1 VLNQPSS
8 SSRVVNTINATDVIY
23 NADVTKYEMYMR
35 NIWAFTWGALV
46 GLLGG
51 LIGLG
56 GAEFRLPVLVSIFNY
71 LTLKAILI
79 NLIVSLVTVT
89 FSFIFRSGIV
99 GLENIIANWMVIINI
114 LAGSLIGSYIG
125 VNYATRINERTL
137 NRVVVVFL
145 IFLSIILIGHNFIFG
160 IASFSL
166 PSLLR
171 ISIGFL
177 AGIIIGIFSSM
188 LGVAGGELIIPTIIL
203 LFAIDIKLAG
213 SLSLAISIP
222 TIMMGLWKY
231 KSQQR
236 LKEVRLE
243 QGFIV
248 SMASGSILGTFI
260 GSNLL
265 KYVSGSLLYLIL
277 GTILLLS
284 ALKLAK
290 HKPHQNR

>member
-1 VLNQPSS
+1 
-8 SSRVVNTINATDVIY
+8 
-23 NADVTKYEMYMR
+23 MR
-35 NIWAFTWGALV
+35 NIWAFAWGALV
-46 GLLGG
+46 GVLGG

-56 GAEFRLPVLVSIFNY
+56 GAEFRLPILVSVFNY
-71 LTLKAILI
+71 RTLQSIII

-99 GLENIIANWMVIINI
+99 GLENIAANWTVIINI
-114 LAGSLIGSYIG
+114 LAGSLIGSYVG
-125 VNYATRINERTL
+125 VHYATRINERGL

-145 IFLSIILIGHNFIFG
+145 VFLSVVLIGHNLIFG
-160 IASFSL
+160 LKSLQL

-171 ISIGFL
+171 ISFGFL

-203 LFAIDIKLAG
+203 LFSVDIKLAG

-222 TIMMGLWKY
+222 TILMGLFKY
-231 KSQQR
+231 RSQQR
-236 LKEVRLE
+236 FKEVKTE
-243 QGFIV
+243 QKFIV
-248 SMASGSILGTFI
+248 SMASGSILGAFV

-265 KYVSGSLLYLIL
+265 RYVSSSLLYLIL

-290 HKPHQNR
+290 HKPAS

>member
-1 VLNQPSS
+1 
-8 SSRVVNTINATDVIY
+8 
-23 NADVTKYEMYMR
+23 MR
-35 NIWAFTWGALV
+35 NIWAFAWGALV

-56 GAEFRLPVLVSIFNY
+56 GAEFRLPVLVSIFRY
-71 LTLKAILI
+71 KTLQAILL

-99 GLENIIANWMVIINI
+99 GLENVAANWTVMINI
-114 LAGSLIGSYIG
+114 LAGSLIGSYVG

-145 IFLSIILIGHNFIFG
+145 IFLSIVLIGHNFIFS
-160 IASFSL
+160 ITSFPL
-166 PSLLR
+166 PILLK
-171 ISIGFL
+171 ISFGFL
-177 AGIIIGIFSSM
+177 AGIVIGIFSSM

-203 LFAIDIKLAG
+203 LFSIDIKLAG

-222 TIMMGLWKY
+222 TIMMGLLKY
-231 KSQQR
+231 RSQQR
-236 LKEVRLE
+236 LKEVASE
-243 QGFIV
+243 HKFIV
-248 SMASGSILGTFI
+248 SMASGSILGAFV

-284 ALKLAK
+284 ALKLAN
-290 HKPHQNR
+290 HKPHKNI

>member
-1 VLNQPSS
+1 
-8 SSRVVNTINATDVIY
+8 
-23 NADVTKYEMYMR
+23 MR

-46 GLLGG
+46 GVLGG

-71 LTLKAILI
+71 RTLQAIII

-89 FSFIFRSGIV
+89 FSFIFRSGVV
-99 GLENIIANWMVIINI
+99 GLENVAANWVVIVNI
-114 LAGSLIGSYIG
+114 LAGSLIGSYVG
-125 VNYATRINERTL
+125 VNYATQINERVL
-137 NRVVVVFL
+137 NRVVVIFL
-145 IFLSIILIGHNFIFG
+145 IFLSVVLIGHNLI
-160 IASFSL
+160 FSL
-166 PSLLR
+166 ESLQLPGLLR
-171 ISIGFL
+171 VGLGFL

-203 LFAIDIKLAG
+203 LFSVDIKLAG

-222 TIMMGLWKY
+222 TILMGLFKY
-231 KSQQR
+231 RSQQR
-236 LKEVRLE
+236 LKEAKTE
-243 QGFIV
+243 KKFII
-248 SMASGSILGTFI
+248 SMASGSILGAFV

-265 KYVSGSLLYLIL
+265 RYVSSSLLYLIL

-290 HKPHQNR
+290 HKPAS